1 MTPWSLALL
10 LLLLPMPPQRE
21 NSIETRQ
28 QREQAIL
35 KADYEQSVKDV
46 AEIIRLAQELEQEL
60 EKNQEHVVDLRSIRK
75 AERVEKLAK
84 NVKNRMKRFF

>member
-1 MTPWSLALL
+1 
-10 LLLLPMPPQRE
+10 MPPQRE

-60 EKNQEHVVDLRSIRK
+60 EKNQEYVVDLRSIRK

>member
-1 MTPWSLALL
+1 
-10 LLLLPMPPQRE
+10 MPPQRE
-21 NSIETRQ
+21 SSIETRQ

-60 EKNQEHVVDLRSIRK
+60 EKNQEYVVDLRSIRK